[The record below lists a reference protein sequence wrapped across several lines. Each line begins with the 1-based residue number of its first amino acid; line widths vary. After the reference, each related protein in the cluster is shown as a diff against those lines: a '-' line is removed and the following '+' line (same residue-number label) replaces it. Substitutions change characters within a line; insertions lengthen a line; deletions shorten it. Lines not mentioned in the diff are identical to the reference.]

1 MQIHAR
7 KICYNISHETNANT
21 TINRSKNE
29 KNGER
34 YTQLVDYEVEIMDK
48 IR

>member
-1 MQIHAR
+1 MKQTL
-7 KICYNISHETNANT
+7 ST